1 MRAVTTTLIEATPLS
16 VRELARAVGAQEQWV
31 LRLVEVEIL
40 HVAEPS
46 APPER
51 WQFRSADLQRALAAR
66 RLERDFGA
74 NLDTA
79 ALVLDLQAELRRLRA
94 LLGAHGIRGQG
105 AGSATDDM

>member
-1 MRAVTTTLIEATPLS
+1 MPSVTTTLLESAPLT
-16 VRELARAVGAQEQWV
+16 VRELARAVGAEDQWV

-40 HVAEPS
+40 HVDKPD

-51 WQFRSADLQRALAAR
+51 WHFRSADLQRALAAR

-79 ALVLDLQAELRRLRA
+79 ALILDLQSELRHLRA
-94 LLGAHGIRGQG
+94 RMQAHGL
-105 AGSATDDM
+105 A

>member
-1 MRAVTTTLIEATPLS
+1 MRAVTTTVIDSSPLT
-16 VRELARAVGAQEQWV
+16 VRELAHAVGAEDQWV

-40 HVAEPS
+40 RVDEPG

-51 WQFRSADLQRALAAR
+51 WHFRSADLQRALAAR

-79 ALVLDLQAELRRLRA
+79 ALILDMQSELRRLRA
-94 LLGAHGIRGQG
+94 LMGAHGL
-105 AGSATDDM
+105 T

>member
-1 MRAVTTTLIEATPLS
+1 MRTVATILESSPLT
-16 VRELARAVGAQEQWV
+16 VRELARAVGAEDQWV

-40 HVAEPS
+40 RVDTPAE
-46 APPER
+46 PPER

-79 ALVLDLQAELRRLRA
+79 ALILDLQSELRRLRA
-94 LLGAHGIRGQG
+94 LAGAHGV
-105 AGSATDDM
+105 A